1 MLPWARPGGPVT
13 ARDLSVGLEN
23 QGIHGRDVGCGCGTL
38 GAMINELPDPV
49 LTQVYRL
56 KAVMDQPLDF
66 GDVPAGHRRVV
77 PLVGGVF
84 TGPELNGNLLPGG
97 SASWQIAVAGRH
109 GLASRSATHCG
120 LTAALCFTCDRAVL
134 ADCHTCESLASAS
147 AMQRHTL
154 KPLHRTWTGS
164 TRRVF
169 VTVAGRTAVN
179 MLYETY
185 LVG

>member
-13 ARDLSVGLEN
+13 ARDLSVGPEN
-23 QGIHGRDVGCGCGTL
+23 QGIHGRDVDCGCGTL

-66 GDVPAGHRRVV
+66 GNVPAGHRRVV

-84 TGPELNGNLLPGG
+84 TGLELNGNLLPGG
-97 SASWQIAVAGRH
+97 SVSWQIALPDGTARVEIRYTLRTDRGA
-109 GLASRSATHCG
+109 LLYVRSSGVGHCNREPGERLCHAATHIE
-120 LTAALCFTCDRAVL
+120 TAAPNLDWL
-134 ADCHTCESLASAS
+134 N
-147 AMQRHTL
+147 
-154 KPLHRTWTGS
+154 KG
-164 TRRVF
+164 VF